1 MPVPPFFTI
10 NYTMWPQRGRMIA
23 SDVSLSV
30 CGSVHKNC
38 KHLLSGTTIMLCY
51 LSIATLDPVQKAA
64 MFVERLTTREKT
76 VH

>member
-1 MPVPPFFTI
+1 
-10 NYTMWPQRGRMIA
+10 MIA

-51 LSIATLDPVQKAA
+51 VSIASLDPVQRAA
-64 MFVERLTTREKT
+64 MFVEK
-76 VH
+76 